1 MGHAFSPQPKDPLSG
16 LRGVPRPQDRQLRGR
31 LHPLTHHM
39 PNGRIAPFKVEDF
52 PYRDT
57 LPQVMRQRGYSCI
70 AMHGNTGNFFYRRPA
85 YKQMG
90 FSKVYFAEEL
100 RELGCPMRSG
110 EVDDEELLRLS
121 AKWLNEASE
130 PTVHF
135 IITLTSHGP
144 FNKLPPEKR
153 ELFPQPASQAEA
165 YVNSMRYVD
174 RVLAT
179 YLESLPQGAVL
190 VLYGDH
196 ESKVWGYQRPMKR
209 RGSGCHGFS
218 TARAETSPPGSERAI
233 CPGRSPVKS
242 KCSTP

>member
-1 MGHAFSPQPKDPLSG
+1 
-16 LRGVPRPQDRQLRGR
+16 
-31 LHPLTHHM
+31 
-39 PNGRIAPFKVEDF
+39 
-52 PYRDT
+52 
-57 LPQVMRQRGYSCI
+57 
-70 AMHGNTGNFFYRRPA
+70 
-85 YKQMG
+85 
-90 FSKVYFAEEL
+90 
-100 RELGCPMRSG
+100 MRSG

-196 ESKVWGYQRPMKR
+196 ESKGMGLPTANENAEGAGAMAFPLQEPRPR
-209 RGSGCHGFS
+209 RPAAN
-218 TARAETSPPGSERAI
+218 ARYALVAVR
-233 CPGRSPVKS
+233 
-242 KCSTP
+242 